1 MTAAN
6 LYFSVWLTVLEGCG
20 KVAEVARLRLQQS
33 IVGYAMM
40 WVALGLGAGLW
51 AAVFVPLAS
60 ALGTGLW
67 LHRSASLLTY
77 LRAQPECGADD
88 RIRWRRDVFP
98 FQWRIAV
105 SWVSG
110 YFIFQVFTPLT
121 FARHGAVEA
130 GRLGLALA
138 IYSALLTVGMS
149 WVSAKL
155 PSMAAHVSRK
165 ERHELNAVF
174 GAVAKRSMVFMSAA
188 VILLLLG
195 MQGLVLADAPVA
207 SRIASVPVLACLSV
221 VTLVNCFIFAAAGYM
236 RAHMEE
242 PMLGV
247 SVVAGLATLLTAL
260 LGVEFGVL
268 SMMFFYALVVSL
280 IALPWTVWLFLGYYR
295 RPS

>member
-1 MTAAN
+1 M
-6 LYFSVWLTVLEGCG
+6 
-20 KVAEVARLRLQQS
+20 
-33 IVGYAMM
+33 
-40 WVALGLGAGLW
+40 
-51 AAVFVPLAS
+51 
-60 ALGTGLW
+60 
-67 LHRSASLLTY
+67 
-77 LRAQPECGADD
+77 
-88 RIRWRRDVFP
+88 
-98 FQWRIAV
+98 
-105 SWVSG
+105 
-110 YFIFQVFTPLT
+110 
-121 FARHGAVEA
+121 
-130 GRLGLALA
+130 
-138 IYSALLTVGMS
+138 
-149 WVSAKL
+149 
-155 PSMAAHVSRK
+155 
-165 ERHELNAVF
+165 NAVF